1 MGHFAAR
8 KKKAYSA
15 DSACKPV
22 YLFLRLLFSVIKCFE
37 GTGEVLLTAFDS
49 AACIGAAFSLVFDLC
64 SLAIS
69 SCRRS

>member
-1 MGHFAAR
+1 MGLFAAR

-22 YLFLRLLFSVIKCFE
+22 YLFLRLLLSVIKCFE

-49 AACIGAAFSLVFDLC
+49 AACKCKIGVMHWHNPY
-64 SLAIS
+64 
-69 SCRRS
+69 